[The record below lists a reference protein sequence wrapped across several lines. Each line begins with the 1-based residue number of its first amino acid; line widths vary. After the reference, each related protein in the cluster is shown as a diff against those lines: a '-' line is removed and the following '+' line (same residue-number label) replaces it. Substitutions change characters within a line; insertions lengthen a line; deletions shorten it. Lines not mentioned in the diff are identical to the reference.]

1 MILTFPMPPLARGQV
16 LQSDQNMMIPQ
27 MRNSYEFRLVQV
39 SSYSGQAVCDIDRVW
54 FRVTQKNFK
63 IMESSNTVE
72 LNR

>member
-1 MILTFPMPPLARGQV
+1 MTEINGTDYTRGDSMILIFHMPPLAKGQG
-16 LQSDQNMMIPQ
+16 LS
-27 MRNSYEFRLVQV
+27 
-39 SSYSGQAVCDIDRVW
+39 DIDRVW